1 MIDLSEIT
9 HGLDQQADGTW
20 RARNCSEISYP
31 EEANK
36 RCYQL
41 EDESFWFQHR
51 NACIIEVMKQFTPGG
66 TLFDIGGGNGFVAK
80 SLEREGIE
88 TILLEPGQG
97 ADFARERGV
106 SQIIQSTLADAEFN
120 PGSIPAAG
128 FFDMIEHIEDDRK
141 FLQEMYGLMQPE
153 GRVYITVPAY
163 QSLWSL
169 DDEVSGH
176 FRRYTARSLGQV
188 LEESGF
194 KVLYTTYLF
203 RFLPLPVFLFR
214 KIPSALGIRGSNRNE
229 KVKDEHKVQ
238 STFLRNTLD
247 GVLGHELRTIR
258 RGARVGFGGSVLAV
272 AERNA

>member
-1 MIDLSEIT
+1 
-9 HGLDQQADGTW
+9 
-20 RARNCSEISYP
+20 
-31 EEANK
+31 
-36 RCYQL
+36 
-41 EDESFWFQHR
+41 
-51 NACIIEVMKQFTPGG
+51 
-66 TLFDIGGGNGFVAK
+66 
-80 SLEREGIE
+80 
-88 TILLEPGQG
+88 
-97 ADFARERGV
+97 
-106 SQIIQSTLADAEFN
+106 
-120 PGSIPAAG
+120 
-128 FFDMIEHIEDDRK
+128 MIEHIEDDRK

-238 STFLRNTLD
+238 SAFLRNTLD
-247 GVLGHELRTIR
+247 GVLGHELRTIG